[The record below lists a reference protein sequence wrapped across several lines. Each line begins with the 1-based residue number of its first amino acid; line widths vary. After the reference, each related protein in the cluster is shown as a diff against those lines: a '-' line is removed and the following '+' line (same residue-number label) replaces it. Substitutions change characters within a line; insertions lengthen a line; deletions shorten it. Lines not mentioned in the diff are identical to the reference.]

1 MTHSKTFVA
10 YYPSDRNF
18 FLLILL
24 ATWAAIASG
33 FGYEMVQMSSQG
45 KLHFPLIVHI
55 HAVVYV
61 GWLVLFTVQILL
73 VRSKNLVL
81 HKKLGLLSFGLI
93 PLMLVVGLL
102 TVIIVQKQQYGTP
115 DGDLHFICVQFGNL
129 LMFCCFAGIGI
140 YLRKNYV
147 VHKRLMLLATLVFT
161 EPGFA
166 RWFSVKIGP
175 LVGDFFWNYKTL
187 SQGYWRFWG
196 FDVLPTLILILA
208 IGMYDLVTRKQ
219 LNKAYV
225 WAVLFYVLVTGFE
238 GFLYYSDTWYILM
251 KRMIGVA

>member
-1 MTHSKTFVA
+1 MNRPKTFVA

-18 FLLILL
+18 YLLLLI
-24 ATWAAIASG
+24 ACWAAIASG

-55 HAVVYV
+55 HAIVYV

-73 VRSKNLVL
+73 VRSKNLAL
-81 HKKLGLLSFGLI
+81 HKKLGLLSLGFIPVMLI
-93 PLMLVVGLL
+93 LGLL

-147 VHKRLMLLATLVFT
+147 VHKRLMLLATVVFT

-166 RWFSVKIGP
+166 RWFAVKIAP
-175 LVGDFFWNYKTL
+175 LFGDFFWNYKNV
-187 SQGYWRFWG
+187 SDGYWRFWG
-196 FDVLPTLILILA
+196 YDVLPTFILVLS
-208 IGMYDLVTRKQ
+208 IGVYDLITRKQ

-225 WAVLFYVLVTGFE
+225 RALLFYVLVTSLE
-238 GFLYYSDTWYILM
+238 GVLYYSDAWFALM
-251 KRMIGVA
+251 KHMIGVA